1 MSGESQFTK
10 MLGICEPAQVA
21 MMVYI
26 LMFAMHL
33 SQNINTM
40 KLDAPTIKFLVGIAI
55 ATVTSVITLDVYCKT
70 DHKTF
75 AWVLAVMSV
84 LGFLLL
90 VSGKSY
96 KEEDN

>member
-1 MSGESQFTK
+1 MSAQFTK

-33 SQNINTM
+33 SQNINRM
-40 KLDAPTIKFLVGIAI
+40 KLDAPTLMFLGGVTI

-75 AWVLAVMSV
+75 AWVLATLSV
-84 LGFLLL
+84 LGFILL
-90 VSGKSY
+90 VSGKTY
-96 KEEDN
+96 EEEDM